1 MRKKLSKKVETVV
14 PDESKQLELNYFL
27 KNLRK
32 KGSREEKILDQ
43 REFKQL
49 KMKCVVNLQPLSFP
63 ESSNSSSK
71 VPNKNTRIEGSNK
84 EAEGDLEAPKE
95 IMREMCPNNEREYK
109 DMTNDEL
116 INLVKSKDQVIE
128 RLKSNVENKVLH
140 EKMLLLEEELCMK
153 NKLLNEL
160 QHETDSSVIEPQLY
174 FDENLSR
181 ISASSK
187 SSDDS
192 VEILQECLSIASKNV
207 SSLMKIKSEPV
218 IGNEFDNTNE
228 SFDFSQES
236 LDTDNSSAMDVSIN
250 TSTPVHPK
258 IVSTKSLSKKNT
270 KSQRSKKKANATVG
284 NIVDNILDNEDMDK
298 GEQTKNTSFPLEKPG
313 KAKAKPQRSKKN
325 FNTTVGN
332 IVDNLLDNED
342 MEKGD
347 QRKNTSLPLETLKLT
362 TNKNTG
368 KGVRSK
374 VAVAPSNTLS
384 SWLSSSST
392 TNQPKTRKR
401 KREDDVHESSNDA
414 QIKIQPFATLCAKW
428 SNIFKQDI
436 EG

>member
-1 MRKKLSKKVETVV
+1 
-14 PDESKQLELNYFL
+14 
-27 KNLRK
+27 
-32 KGSREEKILDQ
+32 
-43 REFKQL
+43 
-49 KMKCVVNLQPLSFP
+49 MKCVVNLQPLSFP
-63 ESSNSSSK
+63 ESSKSSSTA
-71 VPNKNTRIEGSNK
+71 PNKNTRIEESSI
-84 EAEGDLEAPKE
+84 EAEGNLVAPEE
-95 IMREMCPNNEREYK
+95 IMREMCPNNEREYN

-140 EKMLLLEEELCMK
+140 EKMLILEEELCMK

-270 KSQRSKKKANATVG
+270 KSQRSKKKPNATVG
-284 NIVDNILDNEDMDK
+284 NIVDNILDNEDMVK
-298 GEQTKNTSFPLEKPG
+298 GEQTKNTSLPLEKPG
-313 KAKAKPQRSKKN
+313 KVKAKPQRTKKK

-332 IVDNLLDNED
+332 IIDNLLDNED
-342 MEKGD
+342 MEKVD
-347 QRKNTSLPLETLKLT
+347 QRKNTSLPLDTPKLT

-392 TNQPKTRKR
+392 TNQPKSRKR

-414 QIKIQPFATLCAKW
+414 QIKIQPFASLCAKW

>member
-1 MRKKLSKKVETVV
+1 
-14 PDESKQLELNYFL
+14 
-27 KNLRK
+27 
-32 KGSREEKILDQ
+32 
-43 REFKQL
+43 
-49 KMKCVVNLQPLSFP
+49 MKCVVNLQPLSFP

-95 IMREMCPNNEREYK
+95 IMREMCPNNEREYYN
-109 DMTNDEL
+109 DLTNAEL

-140 EKMLLLEEELCMK
+140 EKMLILEEELCMK

-174 FDENLSR
+174 FYENLSG

-284 NIVDNILDNEDMDK
+284 NIVDNILDNEDIDK
-298 GEQTKNTSFPLEKPG
+298 VEQTKNTSLPLEKPV

-347 QRKNTSLPLETLKLT
+347 QRKNTSLPLETPKLT

-392 TNQPKTRKR
+392 TNQPKSRKR
-401 KREDDVHESSNDA
+401 KREDDVRESPKEA
-414 QIKIQPFATLCAKW
+414 QIKIQPFASLCAKW

>member
-14 PDESKQLELNYFL
+14 PDDSKQLELNYFL

-32 KGSREEKILDQ
+32 KGSREEKVLDQ
-43 REFKQL
+43 SEFKQL

-63 ESSNSSSK
+63 ESSKSSST
-71 VPNKNTRIEGSNK
+71 VPNKNTRIEESII
-84 EAEGDLEAPKE
+84 EVEGDLVAPEE
-95 IMREMCPNNEREYK
+95 IMREMCPNNDRDN
-109 DMTNDEL
+109 DMTNVEL

-140 EKMLLLEEELCMK
+140 EKMLILEEELCMK

-174 FDENLSR
+174 FDENLSG

-218 IGNEFDNTNE
+218 IGNEFDNTND

-236 LDTDNSSAMDVSIN
+236 LDTDNSSAAMDVSIN

-270 KSQRSKKKANATVG
+270 KSQQSKKKPNATVG

-298 GEQTKNTSFPLEKPG
+298 GEQTKNTSLPLEKPG
-313 KAKAKPQRSKKN
+313 KAKAKPQRTKKK

-332 IVDNLLDNED
+332 IIDNLLDNED

-347 QRKNTSLPLETLKLT
+347 QRKNTSLPLETPKLT

-392 TNQPKTRKR
+392 TNQPKSRKR
-401 KREDDVHESSNDA
+401 KREDDFRESSKEA
-414 QIKIQPFATLCAKW
+414 QIKIQPFASLCAKW

>member
-1 MRKKLSKKVETVV
+1 
-14 PDESKQLELNYFL
+14 
-27 KNLRK
+27 
-32 KGSREEKILDQ
+32 
-43 REFKQL
+43 
-49 KMKCVVNLQPLSFP
+49 MKCVVNLQPLSFP
-63 ESSNSSSK
+63 ESSKSSST
-71 VPNKNTRIEGSNK
+71 VPNKNTRIEESII
-84 EAEGDLEAPKE
+84 EVEGDLVAPEE
-95 IMREMCPNNEREYK
+95 IMREMCPNNDREYN

-140 EKMLLLEEELCMK
+140 EKMLILEEELCMK

-174 FDENLSR
+174 FDGNLSR
-181 ISASSK
+181 ISAK

-218 IGNEFDNTNE
+218 IGNEFDNTND

-284 NIVDNILDNEDMDK
+284 NIVDNILDNEDMEK
-298 GEQTKNTSFPLEKPG
+298 GEQRKKYFFTFRN
-313 KAKAKPQRSKKN
+313 SKIN
-325 FNTTVGN
+325 
-332 IVDNLLDNED
+332 
-342 MEKGD
+342 
-347 QRKNTSLPLETLKLT
+347 
-362 TNKNTG
+362 
-368 KGVRSK
+368 
-374 VAVAPSNTLS
+374 
-384 SWLSSSST
+384 
-392 TNQPKTRKR
+392 
-401 KREDDVHESSNDA
+401 HE
-414 QIKIQPFATLCAKW
+414 Q
-428 SNIFKQDI
+428 
-436 EG
+436 

>member
-1 MRKKLSKKVETVV
+1 
-14 PDESKQLELNYFL
+14 
-27 KNLRK
+27 
-32 KGSREEKILDQ
+32 
-43 REFKQL
+43 
-49 KMKCVVNLQPLSFP
+49 MKCVVNLQPLSFP
-63 ESSNSSSK
+63 ESSKSSST
-71 VPNKNTRIEGSNK
+71 VPNKNTRIEESII
-84 EAEGDLEAPKE
+84 EAERNLVAPKE
-95 IMREMCPNNEREYK
+95 IMREMCPNNDREYN

-140 EKMLLLEEELCMK
+140 EKMLILEEELCMK

-174 FDENLSR
+174 FDENLSG

-228 SFDFSQES
+228 SFDFSRES

-298 GEQTKNTSFPLEKPG
+298 GEQTKNTSLPLEKPG
-313 KAKAKPQRSKKN
+313 KAKAKPQWSKMK
-325 FNTTVGN
+325 FNTPVGN
-332 IVDNLLDNED
+332 IVDNLLDNEH

-347 QRKNTSLPLETLKLT
+347 QRKNTSLPLETPKLT
-362 TNKNTG
+362 TNKKNRTG
-368 KGVRSK
+368 SK
-374 VAVAPSNTLS
+374 EQGCSCS
-384 SWLSSSST
+384 
-392 TNQPKTRKR
+392 
-401 KREDDVHESSNDA
+401 
-414 QIKIQPFATLCAKW
+414 IQH
-428 SNIFKQDI
+428 N
-436 EG
+436 

>member
-43 REFKQL
+43 SEFKQL

-63 ESSNSSSK
+63 ESSKSSST
-71 VPNKNTRIEGSNK
+71 VPNKNTRIEELIT
-84 EAEGDLEAPKE
+84 EAEGNLVAPEE
-95 IMREMCPNNEREYK
+95 IMREMCPNNDREYN

-140 EKMLLLEEELCMK
+140 EKMLVLEEELCMK

-192 VEILQECLSIASKNV
+192 VEILQAQSWSWE
-207 SSLMKIKSEPV
+207 LMEI
-218 IGNEFDNTNE
+218 ICY
-228 SFDFSQES
+228 
-236 LDTDNSSAMDVSIN
+236 
-250 TSTPVHPK
+250 
-258 IVSTKSLSKKNT
+258 
-270 KSQRSKKKANATVG
+270 
-284 NIVDNILDNEDMDK
+284 
-298 GEQTKNTSFPLEKPG
+298 
-313 KAKAKPQRSKKN
+313 AK
-325 FNTTVGN
+325 
-332 IVDNLLDNED
+332 
-342 MEKGD
+342 
-347 QRKNTSLPLETLKLT
+347 
-362 TNKNTG
+362 
-368 KGVRSK
+368 
-374 VAVAPSNTLS
+374 
-384 SWLSSSST
+384 
-392 TNQPKTRKR
+392 
-401 KREDDVHESSNDA
+401 
-414 QIKIQPFATLCAKW
+414 
-428 SNIFKQDI
+428 
-436 EG
+436 

>member
-1 MRKKLSKKVETVV
+1 
-14 PDESKQLELNYFL
+14 
-27 KNLRK
+27 
-32 KGSREEKILDQ
+32 
-43 REFKQL
+43 
-49 KMKCVVNLQPLSFP
+49 MKCVVNLQPLSFP
-63 ESSNSSSK
+63 ESSKSSST
-71 VPNKNTRIEGSNK
+71 VPNKNTRIEELIT
-84 EAEGDLEAPKE
+84 EAEGNLVAPEE
-95 IMREMCPNNEREYK
+95 IMREMCPNNDREYN

-140 EKMLLLEEELCMK
+140 EKMLVLEEELCMK

-270 KSQRSKKKANATVG
+270 KSQRSNKKPNATVG

-298 GEQTKNTSFPLEKPG
+298 GEQTKNTSLPLEKPE
-313 KAKAKPQRSKKN
+313 KAKAKSQQSKKKPN
-325 FNTTVGN
+325 ATVGN

-342 MEKGD
+342 VEKGD
-347 QRKNTSLPLETLKLT
+347 QRKNTSLPLETPKLT
-362 TNKNTG
+362 TSKNIG

-392 TNQPKTRKR
+392 TNQPKSRKR
-401 KREDDVHESSNDA
+401 KREDDVHESSKDA
-414 QIKIQPFATLCAKW
+414 QIKIQPFASLCAKW

>member
-1 MRKKLSKKVETVV
+1 
-14 PDESKQLELNYFL
+14 
-27 KNLRK
+27 
-32 KGSREEKILDQ
+32 
-43 REFKQL
+43 
-49 KMKCVVNLQPLSFP
+49 
-63 ESSNSSSK
+63 
-71 VPNKNTRIEGSNK
+71 
-84 EAEGDLEAPKE
+84 
-95 IMREMCPNNEREYK
+95 
-109 DMTNDEL
+109 
-116 INLVKSKDQVIE
+116 
-128 RLKSNVENKVLH
+128 
-140 EKMLLLEEELCMK
+140 
-153 NKLLNEL
+153 
-160 QHETDSSVIEPQLY
+160 
-174 FDENLSR
+174 
-181 ISASSK
+181 
-187 SSDDS
+187 
-192 VEILQECLSIASKNV
+192 
-207 SSLMKIKSEPV
+207 MKIKSEPV

-392 TNQPKTRKR
+392 TNQPKSRKR

>member
-43 REFKQL
+43 SEFKQL

-63 ESSNSSSK
+63 ESSKSSIK
-71 VPNKNTRIEGSNK
+71 VPNKNTRIEGTIK
-84 EAEGDLEAPKE
+84 EAEGNLVAPEE
-95 IMREMCPNNEREYK
+95 IMREMCPNNDREYN

-140 EKMLLLEEELCMK
+140 EKMLVLEEELCMK

-192 VEILQECLSIASKNV
+192 VEILQAQSWSWE
-207 SSLMKIKSEPV
+207 LMEI
-218 IGNEFDNTNE
+218 ICY
-228 SFDFSQES
+228 
-236 LDTDNSSAMDVSIN
+236 
-250 TSTPVHPK
+250 
-258 IVSTKSLSKKNT
+258 
-270 KSQRSKKKANATVG
+270 
-284 NIVDNILDNEDMDK
+284 
-298 GEQTKNTSFPLEKPG
+298 
-313 KAKAKPQRSKKN
+313 AK
-325 FNTTVGN
+325 
-332 IVDNLLDNED
+332 
-342 MEKGD
+342 
-347 QRKNTSLPLETLKLT
+347 
-362 TNKNTG
+362 
-368 KGVRSK
+368 
-374 VAVAPSNTLS
+374 
-384 SWLSSSST
+384 
-392 TNQPKTRKR
+392 
-401 KREDDVHESSNDA
+401 
-414 QIKIQPFATLCAKW
+414 
-428 SNIFKQDI
+428 
-436 EG
+436 

>member
-1 MRKKLSKKVETVV
+1 
-14 PDESKQLELNYFL
+14 
-27 KNLRK
+27 
-32 KGSREEKILDQ
+32 
-43 REFKQL
+43 
-49 KMKCVVNLQPLSFP
+49 MKCVVNLQLLSFP
-63 ESSNSSSK
+63 ESSKSSST
-71 VPNKNTRIEGSNK
+71 VPNKNTRIEESII
-84 EAEGDLEAPKE
+84 EAEGNLVAPKE
-95 IMREMCPNNEREYK
+95 IMREMCPYNEREYN

-140 EKMLLLEEELCMK
+140 EKMLILEEELCMK

-192 VEILQECLSIASKNV
+192 VEILQECLSIASKKV

-236 LDTDNSSAMDVSIN
+236 LDTDDSSAMDVSIN

-258 IVSTKSLSKKNT
+258 IVSTKSLSK
-270 KSQRSKKKANATVG
+270 SQRSKKKPNATVG

-298 GEQTKNTSFPLEKPG
+298 GEQTKNTSLPLEKPG
-313 KAKAKPQRSKKN
+313 KAKAKPQTQRSKKK

-342 MEKGD
+342 KEKGD
-347 QRKNTSLPLETLKLT
+347 PRKNTSLPLETPKLT

-374 VAVAPSNTLS
+374 VTLS

-392 TNQPKTRKR
+392 TNQLKSRKR
-401 KREDDVHESSNDA
+401 KREDDVHESSKDA
-414 QIKIQPFATLCAKW
+414 QIKIQPFASLCAKW

-436 EG
+436 EGCSDKNTTFCFFMC

>member
-1 MRKKLSKKVETVV
+1 
-14 PDESKQLELNYFL
+14 
-27 KNLRK
+27 
-32 KGSREEKILDQ
+32 
-43 REFKQL
+43 
-49 KMKCVVNLQPLSFP
+49 MKCVVNLQPLSFP
-63 ESSNSSSK
+63 DSSKSSSK
-71 VPNKNTRIEGSNK
+71 VPFKNTRIEGSIK
-84 EAEGDLEAPKE
+84 EAEGDLEAPEE
-95 IMREMCPNNEREYK
+95 IMREMCPNNDREYN

-116 INLVKSKDQVIE
+116 INLVKSKDRVIE

-140 EKMLLLEEELCMK
+140 EKMLVLEEELCMK

-258 IVSTKSLSKKNT
+258 IVSTKSLSK
-270 KSQRSKKKANATVG
+270 SQRSKKKPNATVG

-298 GEQTKNTSFPLEKPG
+298 GEQTKNSSLPLEKPG
-313 KAKAKPQRSKKN
+313 KAKAKPQTQRSKKK
-325 FNTTVGN
+325 FNTTV
-332 IVDNLLDNED
+332 
-342 MEKGD
+342 
-347 QRKNTSLPLETLKLT
+347 
-362 TNKNTG
+362 
-368 KGVRSK
+368 
-374 VAVAPSNTLS
+374 
-384 SWLSSSST
+384 
-392 TNQPKTRKR
+392 
-401 KREDDVHESSNDA
+401 
-414 QIKIQPFATLCAKW
+414 
-428 SNIFKQDI
+428 
-436 EG
+436 

>member
-1 MRKKLSKKVETVV
+1 
-14 PDESKQLELNYFL
+14 
-27 KNLRK
+27 
-32 KGSREEKILDQ
+32 
-43 REFKQL
+43 
-49 KMKCVVNLQPLSFP
+49 MKCVVNLQLLSFP
-63 ESSNSSSK
+63 ESSKSSIK
-71 VPNKNTRIEGSNK
+71 VPNKNTRIEGSIK
-84 EAEGDLEAPKE
+84 EAEGDLEAPNE
-95 IMREMCPNNEREYK
+95 IMRKMCPNNEREYNG
-109 DMTNDEL
+109 MTNDEL
-116 INLVKSKDQVIE
+116 INLVKSKDLVIE

-140 EKMLLLEEELCMK
+140 EKMLILEEELCMK

-192 VEILQECLSIASKNV
+192 VEILQECLAIAFKNV

-218 IGNEFDNTNE
+218 IGNEFDNTND

-236 LDTDNSSAMDVSIN
+236 LDTDNSSAAMDVSNN

-270 KSQRSKKKANATVG
+270 KSQQSKKKPNATVG

-298 GEQTKNTSFPLEKPG
+298 GEQTKNTSLPLEKPG
-313 KAKAKPQRSKKN
+313 KAKAKPQTQRSKKK

-332 IVDNLLDNED
+332 IVDNLHDNED
-342 MEKGD
+342 KEKGD
-347 QRKNTSLPLETLKLT
+347 PRKNTSLPLETPKLT

-392 TNQPKTRKR
+392 TNQPKSRKR
-401 KREDDVHESSNDA
+401 KREDEVHESSKDA
-414 QIKIQPFATLCAKW
+414 QIKILPFASLCAKW